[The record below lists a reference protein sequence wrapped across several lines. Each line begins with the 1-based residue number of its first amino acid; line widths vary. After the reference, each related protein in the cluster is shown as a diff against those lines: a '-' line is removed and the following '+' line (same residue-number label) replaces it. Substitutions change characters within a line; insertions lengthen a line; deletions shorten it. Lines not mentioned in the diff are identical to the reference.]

1 MSKSTQHASDSATP
15 ARRGSAL
22 HGFKT
27 VAWGFF
33 GVRKRAGHEADI
45 ANLSLAQI
53 IITGLVC
60 PAIFVGTLLTVVS
73 IVL

>member
-1 MSKSTQHASDSATP
+1 MSKPTQHASDSATP
-15 ARRGSAL
+15 ARRGGVL

-33 GVRKRAGHEADI
+33 GVRKRAGHESDVAH
-45 ANLSLAQI
+45 LSPAQV
-53 IITGLVC
+53 IITGLIC
-60 PAIFVGTLLTVVS
+60 AAIFVGVLITVVS